1 MKWGLLGGT
10 FDPIHLGH
18 LRCAEEI
25 LEIFGLEKL
34 IFVPAS
40 RPPIKT
46 RSNIAP
52 FHHRMEM
59 ARLATSE
66 NRSFSVSDIEDKK
79 KGTSYSIET
88 VKHFLEEHGKDL
100 TLFFILGQDAFQDI
114 KLWKDWKNLLLLC
127 NFIVMTRPGYTIK
140 RFEELFTGD
149 FASQFIYNKVID
161 GFEGP
166 TGSSIFLRE
175 VTFLD
180 ISSTDIRNR
189 ITKGESIRYL
199 VPESVCDYISDHSL
213 YRGLQ

>member
-46 RSNIAP
+46 RSDIAP

-59 ARLATSE
+59 VKLATSE

-79 KGTSYSIET
+79 KGISYSIET

-114 KLWKDWKNLLLLC
+114 KSWKDWKNLFLLC
-127 NFIVMTRPGYTIK
+127 NFIVMTRLGYTIK
-140 RFEELFTGD
+140 KLEGLFPRD
-149 FASQFIYNKVID
+149 FASQFKYNKVID
-161 GFEGP
+161 GFKGP
-166 TGSSIFLRE
+166 TSSSIFFRE

-189 ITKGESIRYL
+189 VTKGKSIRYL